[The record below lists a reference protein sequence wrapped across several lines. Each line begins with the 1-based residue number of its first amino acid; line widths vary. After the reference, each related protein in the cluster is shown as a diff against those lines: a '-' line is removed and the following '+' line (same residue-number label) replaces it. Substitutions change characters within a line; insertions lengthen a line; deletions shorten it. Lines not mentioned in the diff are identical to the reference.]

1 MQLRGLSALNASI
14 LILWPYTSHRC
25 TWVRAVLFRGLII
38 SILRP
43 RWKVKEFMNL
53 LGKSGPRD
61 LNRQDE
67 PKIERENQKR
77 NRGRLNQES
86 SVPICFVT
94 IHHYAALPSGWFSFS
109 LFYIL
114 LFSIHIANVN
124 AAKRSAVLN
133 NLSVNIHAHGVSFN
147 IYLQHVSVIIHFH

>member
-1 MQLRGLSALNASI
+1 MKG
-14 LILWPYTSHRC
+14 
-25 TWVRAVLFRGLII
+25 
-38 SILRP
+38 
-43 RWKVKEFMNL
+43 FMNL

-61 LNRQDE
+61 LNHKDG
-67 PKIERENQKR
+67 PKIERESQKR
-77 NRGRLNQES
+77 SRGRLNQGS

-94 IHHYAALPSGWFSFS
+94 KHHYAALPSGWFSFS

-133 NLSVNIHAHGVSFN
+133 NLSVNIHAYGISLN
-147 IYLQHVSVIIHFH
+147 IYLQHVSVIIHFHWKLIKLRHANVLYMLLNLVVVIVPGGLSARDETRRKK

>member
-1 MQLRGLSALNASI
+1 MKG
-14 LILWPYTSHRC
+14 
-25 TWVRAVLFRGLII
+25 
-38 SILRP
+38 
-43 RWKVKEFMNL
+43 FMNL

-61 LNRQDE
+61 LNHKDG
-67 PKIERENQKR
+67 PKIERQSQKR
-77 NRGRLNQES
+77 SRGRLNQGS

-94 IHHYAALPSGWFSFS
+94 KHHYAALPSGWFSFS

-133 NLSVNIHAHGVSFN
+133 
-147 IYLQHVSVIIHFH
+147 IYLQHVSVIIHFQWNLIKLRHANVLYMLLNLVVVIVPGGLSARDETRRKK

>member
-1 MQLRGLSALNASI
+1 MEGERVYEPVGEI
-14 LILWPYTSHRC
+14 
-25 TWVRAVLFRGLII
+25 
-38 SILRP
+38 RP
-43 RWKVKEFMNL
+43 SRFESP
-53 LGKSGPRD
+53 G
-61 LNRQDE
+61 Q

-133 NLSVNIHAHGVSFN
+133 NLSVNIHAYGVSFN